1 MSPQQGNIQAL
12 ENAIMAEAKREARQ
26 ILEESRTKA
35 DRIKRESQLETEA
48 ECKTII
54 QQAEVEAEMIQSHA
68 AAAAQLEAQ
77 NLKLQRREQL
87 LAGVLNA
94 ARQRLSSVTQW
105 PDYGDIVRELVREA
119 AAKLNAEELRVRADA
134 ATQTLL
140 TDSVL
145 FDLSKEI
152 AVRLVMGEVLSN
164 GVGVILETPD
174 GHRRYDNTLE
184 TRMQRI
190 QESLRT
196 DIYQILRGIS
206 H

>member
-26 ILEESRTKA
+26 ILEEARTKA
-35 DRIKRESQLETEA
+35 DRIKREAQLETEA
-48 ECKTII
+48 ECKTIV
-54 QQAEVEAEMIQSHA
+54 QQAAIEAEMLRGHA

-87 LAGVLNA
+87 LTSVLNA
-94 ARQRLSSVTQW
+94 AQQRLSEVTRW
-105 PDYGDIVRELVREA
+105 AEYGDIVRGLIREA
-119 AAKLNAEELRVRADA
+119 AAKLNAVELLIHADA
-134 ATQTLL
+134 TTQDIL
-140 TDSVL
+140 TDAVL
-145 FDLSKEI
+145 SELSTTL
-152 AVRLVMGEVLSN
+152 AVRLVRGEVLHSGS
-164 GVGVILETPD
+164 GVVLETPD

-190 QESLRT
+190 QESLRA
-196 DIYQILRGIS
+196 DIYHVLRGNS